1 MRYNLRVTLCELELT
16 SDIPYPTQA
25 TPMTSPHR
33 TMTRHLFGTS
43 ALLLTGMALPGC
55 ASSPAT
61 MTTLR
66 NETVPVVY
74 AIPWSDPQAQETC
87 PLAAAEPTD
96 PVTDLNGFCIVYEYQ
111 GNVFTVRLPTAPG
124 PSLVIQVPEEVPVVP
139 NQAVGVAA
147 PRYPYPPAYPVTA
160 VGYPIVFWGGA
171 YYRPR
176 LYHTHQFRPHVQ
188 PPRPPVPVVRPL
200 RPPPAPV
207 RKH

>member
-1 MRYNLRVTLCELELT
+1 
-16 SDIPYPTQA
+16 
-25 TPMTSPHR
+25 MTSPHR
-33 TMTRHLFGTS
+33 TMTRHLFGAS
-43 ALLLTGMALPGC
+43 ALLLTGLALPGC

-96 PVTDLNGFCIVYEYQ
+96 PVTDLNGFCVVYEYQ

-139 NQAVGVAA
+139 DQAVGVAA
-147 PRYPYPPAYPVTA
+147 PVYTYPSAYPPPYPVTA

-207 RKH
+207 RIH